1 MTSDES
7 PDSGEENDVQPIP
20 EELQDISTEELVG
33 ADYEAVPPTATENDE
48 DDRWGHRD
56 VAAFNPPGRTR
67 HDDSINASSEDPG
80 GDAHEDAYSTGYDSP
95 MATRIGDE
103 DDSDD
108 EAERLREL
116 HDGRHH
122 SDGDLS
128 TRQSQWDK
136 KRVAEAICSSL
147 PLAQHESDKVL
158 SVVESLDFSK
168 FGQQKALERVTL
180 GAVAVVVDERHR
192 QHDDVDGDII
202 SFTDEYREMC
212 DSLDLSMSDLATIKR
227 IVREAV
233 DGGDA
238 TVWQR
243 EPRRDTHLPEPTPVD
258 EYPDE
263 YWDERHSEYWV
274 RNAKAWSRVHDEFKG
289 AIPAEYRTLIE
300 NLRKW
305 EPWADEE
312 DSGDHERDA
321 ESTSEELTNGDGIEE
336 LLDEIEADLNDRS
349 SDEMNDESAE

>member
-1 MTSDES
+1 MPSEED
-7 PDSGEENDVQPIP
+7 PNSGDENDLQPIP
-20 EELQDISTEELVG
+20 EELQDISTEELAE
-33 ADYEAVPPTATENDE
+33 ADYEAVPSSAIDDDE
-48 DDRWGHRD
+48 DDRRRHRD
-56 VAAFNPPGRTR
+56 IGALSPPGRT
-67 HDDSINASSEDPG
+67 HLDDSVNASSEDPG
-80 GDAHEDAYSTGYDSP
+80 GDAHEDAYAAGYDSP

-108 EAERLREL
+108 DVERLRKL

-136 KRVAEAICSSL
+136 KRVAQAICSSL
-147 PLAQHESDKVL
+147 PLAQHERDKVL
-158 SVVESLDFSK
+158 SVVKSLDFSR
-168 FGQQKALERVTL
+168 FGQQKGLERVTL
-180 GAVAVVVDERHR
+180 GVVAVVVDERHR
-192 QHDDVDGDII
+192 QHDDVDGEIV

-212 DSLDLSMSDLATIKR
+212 DSLEVSMSDLATIKG
-227 IVREAV
+227 IVREAL
-233 DGGDA
+233 DEGGA

-263 YWDERHSEYWV
+263 YWDEHHSEYWV
-274 RNAKAWSRVHDEFKG
+274 RNAKAWSRVPDEFKE

-305 EPWADEE
+305 EPWEDEE
-312 DSGDHERDA
+312 DSSDHERDA
-321 ESTSEELTNGDGIEE
+321 ESTSEAPTNGDDIEE
-336 LLDEIEADLNDRS
+336 LLDEIESDLDDRS
-349 SDEMNDESAE
+349 SDEMNHESAE